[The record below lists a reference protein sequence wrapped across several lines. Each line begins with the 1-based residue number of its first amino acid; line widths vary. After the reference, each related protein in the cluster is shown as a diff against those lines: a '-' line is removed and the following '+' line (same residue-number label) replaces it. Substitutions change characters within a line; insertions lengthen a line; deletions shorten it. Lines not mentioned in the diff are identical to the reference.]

1 MSIAGLILTLLAVAF
16 GIVLLIVVIGL
27 GVVLLGKI
35 LTGIGM
41 LFSHV
46 FSFIFGVIGDAA
58 RIVGSVVLL
67 PIYALLVTGTVLI
80 GRWSAAGHYGRAFSS
95 EMSSVFGCCYR
106 ILIGRPL
113 TLIGLKGAT
122 EGFEKRLPEVMAA
135 APGRD
140 KPSKK
145 RVGMFEG
152 YTIVGSLQGGGS
164 GGKLY
169 IAEPDA
175 MKRAAFERRGLGDLD
190 RVVIKVF
197 SLKDGSSLPQI
208 LRESRSLDAAKK
220 LGLVLE
226 HAEEGERFFYVM
238 KYVPG
243 DSLAIVTQQLHA
255 ESGGEGLSTASLQ
268 KVAGYISDLLDTL
281 HGYHS
286 GGLWHKDVKPDNII
300 IEGDG
305 AHLVDFGLVTP
316 LRSAMTLTTHGTEY
330 FRDPELVRQAL
341 RGVKVH
347 QIDGAKFD
355 VYAAGAVLYS
365 VIENSF
371 PAHGGLSQISKRC
384 PEAMRW
390 VVRRAMA
397 EYDQRY
403 ASAAAMLADLD
414 AIRGASD
421 PFALRPADLPSM
433 SGAVGVPDA
442 RADDVQ
448 PEPPATPA
456 EPAFTPPPPSAA
468 SAANQVAAAAA
479 VAAAE
484 VANAFTPPASRG
496 RVKPKLTLTDWW
508 TGRYSSPKSGVV
520 AAVSVGRTPRRVAPA
535 KPGRPARPVRPVGER
550 AGAADQIANA
560 RARAAE
566 TRKRAQGRV
575 QGRRGRR
582 VSVRQRER
590 SGALGI
596 GAALLLFAV
605 LFAGT
610 VAVIAKV
617 RDESRSYS
625 RTTIIHDDGSMS
637 VEMRGMAPMPEMAD
651 MPEMPVYPASMSLDA
666 SMLVV
671 SDLSIPLDDQVAKDV
686 AYGVAALKA
695 AGVELSGEL
704 VNDLA
709 LLSDE
714 ESERQ
719 IALLAEAE
727 RARGSAPIDSE
738 YFVPRVRKLLKAHED
753 LDLVLW
759 LAPNPKDRE
768 TFRYAIV
775 SREDA
780 NFGVSDER
788 TLDVIVETAKLI
800 D

>member
-1 MSIAGLILTLLAVAF
+1 MSIAGLILTLLAIAF

-27 GVVLLGKI
+27 GVALLGKV

-41 LFSHV
+41 FISHI
-46 FSFIFGVIGDAA
+46 FSFIFGVIGDAG
-58 RIVGSVVLL
+58 RIVGSAVLL
-67 PIYALLVTGTVLI
+67 PIYALLVAGTVLI
-80 GRWSAAGHYGRAFSS
+80 GRWSAAGHYGRAFST

-106 ILIGRPL
+106 ILIRRPL
-113 TLIGLKGAT
+113 ALIGLRSAT
-122 EGFEKRLPEVMAA
+122 EGFEQRLPQVMAA

-152 YTIVGSLQGGGS
+152 YTIIGSLQGGGS

-175 MKRAAFERRGLGDLD
+175 MKRAGFERRGYGDLD

-197 SLKDGSSLPQI
+197 SINDGSSLPQI

-226 HAEEGERFFYVM
+226 HSEEGERFFYVM

-243 DSLAIVTQQLHA
+243 ESLAMVTQRMHA
-255 ESGGEGLSTASLQ
+255 ESGGEGLSNDKLLSA
-268 KVAGYISDLLDTL
+268 AAYISDLLDTL
-281 HGYHS
+281 HTYHS

-384 PEAMRW
+384 PEALRW
-390 VVRRAMA
+390 IVRRAMA

-403 ASAAAMLADLD
+403 ASAAEMLADLD
-414 AIRGASD
+414 ALRAASD

-433 SGAVGVPDA
+433 SGAVGA
-442 RADDVQ
+442 A
-448 PEPPATPA
+448 
-456 EPAFTPPPPSAA
+456 PPPRAEEPTHESPKAA
-468 SAANQVAAAAA
+468 SPVPPKVAFAAVGVGKGVAAAAA
-479 VAAAE
+479 QAAAE
-484 VANAFTPPASRG
+484 VANAFTPPAPRG
-496 RVKPKLTLTDWW
+496 RVKPNISLASWL
-508 TGRYSSPKSGVV
+508 TGRYD
-520 AAVSVGRTPRRVAPA
+520 AN
-535 KPGRPARPVRPVGER
+535 
-550 AGAADQIANA
+550 AGAAPRKARAAQAPRPLRPVDQRYKAADQVASA

-566 TRKRAQGRV
+566 TRRRAHQRLSK
-575 QGRRGRR
+575 RRGRHAPT
-582 VSVRQRER
+582 VRHER
-590 SGALGI
+590 SSVAGVV
-596 GAALLLFAV
+596 AALLLFLMLFGGGIALV
-605 LFAGT
+605 LALMPG
-610 VAVIAKV
+610 
-617 RDESRSYS
+617 SHNYYS
-625 RTTIIHDDGSMS
+625 ETTTIHDDGT
-637 VEMRGMAPMPEMAD
+637 VTHEIRGMKPMPEMAS
-651 MPEMPVYPASMSLDA
+651 MPEMPVYPASMALDA
-666 SMLVV
+666 TMLVV
-671 SDLSIPLDDQVAKDV
+671 SDLSFPLNEGIAEDI
-686 AYGVAALKA
+686 AYGIAALRA
-695 AGVELSGEL
+695 SGMEMVGDL
-704 VNDLA
+704 V
-709 LLSDE
+709 SDPATIGE
-714 ESERQ
+714 DEGDRQ

-727 RARGSAPIDSE
+727 NARGAVPIDAPE
-738 YFVPRVRKLLKAHED
+738 FGDRVRKVLKNHDE

-759 LAPNPKDRE
+759 IAPNPKDE
-768 TFRYAIV
+768 KTFRYAVV
-775 SREDA
+775 SRGAETKGLSND
-780 NFGVSDER
+780 R
-788 TLDVIVETAKLI
+788 TLDEIIEAASQV

>member
-1 MSIAGLILTLLAVAF
+1 MSIASLILTLLAVAF
-16 GIVLLIVVIGL
+16 GLVLLIVVIGL

-35 LTGIGM
+35 LTGIGA

-46 FSFIFGVIGDAA
+46 FSFIFGVIGDGG
-58 RIVGSVVLL
+58 RIVGSLVLL
-67 PIYALLVTGTVLI
+67 PILALLVTGSVLF
-80 GRWSAAGHYGRAFSS
+80 GRWSAAGHYGRAFST

-113 TLIGLKGAT
+113 TLIGLRSAT
-122 EGFEKRLPEVMAA
+122 EGLEQRLPEVMAA

-226 HAEEGERFFYVM
+226 HSEEGERFFYVM
-238 KYVPG
+238 RYVPG
-243 DSLAIVTQQLHA
+243 DSLALVTQRMHA
-255 ESGGEGLSTASLQ
+255 ESGGEGLSTSGLQ
-268 KVAGYISDLLDTL
+268 RAAGYIAELLDTL

-300 IEGDG
+300 IEGDH

-355 VYAAGAVLYS
+355 IYAAGAVLYS

-384 PEAMRW
+384 PEALRW

-403 ASAAAMLADLD
+403 ASAAEMLADLD
-414 AIRGASD
+414 AIRAASD

-433 SGAVGVPDA
+433 RGAVGAIERDEPAPGKDGEE
-442 RADDVQ
+442 R
-448 PEPPATPA
+448 PEPM
-456 EPAFTPPPPSAA
+456 TPPAAA

-484 VANAFTPPASRG
+484 VATAFTPPASRG
-496 RVKPKLTLTDWW
+496 RVKPKL
-508 TGRYSSPKSGVV
+508 
-520 AAVSVGRTPRRVAPA
+520 
-535 KPGRPARPVRPVGER
+535 
-550 AGAADQIANA
+550 
-560 RARAAE
+560 
-566 TRKRAQGRV
+566 
-575 QGRRGRR
+575 
-582 VSVRQRER
+582 
-590 SGALGI
+590 
-596 GAALLLFAV
+596 
-605 LFAGT
+605 
-610 VAVIAKV
+610 
-617 RDESRSYS
+617 
-625 RTTIIHDDGSMS
+625 
-637 VEMRGMAPMPEMAD
+637 
-651 MPEMPVYPASMSLDA
+651 
-666 SMLVV
+666 
-671 SDLSIPLDDQVAKDV
+671 
-686 AYGVAALKA
+686 
-695 AGVELSGEL
+695 
-704 VNDLA
+704 
-709 LLSDE
+709 
-714 ESERQ
+714 
-719 IALLAEAE
+719 
-727 RARGSAPIDSE
+727 
-738 YFVPRVRKLLKAHED
+738 
-753 LDLVLW
+753 
-759 LAPNPKDRE
+759 
-768 TFRYAIV
+768 
-775 SREDA
+775 
-780 NFGVSDER
+780 
-788 TLDVIVETAKLI
+788 
-800 D
+800 

>member
-27 GVVLLGKI
+27 GVALLGKV

-41 LFSHV
+41 FVSHV
-46 FSFIFGVIGDAA
+46 FSFIFGVIGDAG
-58 RIVGSVVLL
+58 RIVGSAVLL

-80 GRWSAAGHYGRAFSS
+80 GRWSAAGHYGRAFST

-113 TLIGLKGAT
+113 ALIGLRSAT
-122 EGFEKRLPEVMAA
+122 EGFEQRLPQVMAA

-152 YTIVGSLQGGGS
+152 YTIIGSLQGGGS

-169 IAEPDA
+169 VAEPDA
-175 MKRAAFERRGLGDLD
+175 MKRAGFERRGHGDLD

-197 SLKDGSSLPQI
+197 SINDGSSLPQI

-226 HAEEGERFFYVM
+226 HSEEGERFFYVM

-243 DSLAIVTQQLHA
+243 ESLAMVTQRMHA
-255 ESGGEGLSTASLQ
+255 ESGGEGLSDEKLNSA
-268 KVAGYISDLLDTL
+268 AGYISDLLDTL
-281 HGYHS
+281 HTYHS

-355 VYAAGAVLYS
+355 VYAAGAVLFS

-384 PEAMRW
+384 PEALRW
-390 VVRRAMA
+390 IVRRAMA

-414 AIRGASD
+414 AVRASSD
-421 PFALRPADLPSM
+421 PFAMRPADLPSM
-433 SGAVGVPDA
+433 SGAVGAPAPMQDDDA
-442 RADDVQ
+442 D
-448 PEPPATPA
+448 EPVRETPKAATPV
-456 EPAFTPPPPSAA
+456 PPKVAVAA
-468 SAANQVAAAAA
+468 VGIGKDVAAAAA
-479 VAAAE
+479 QAAAE
-484 VANAFTPPASRG
+484 VANAFTPPAARG
-496 RVKPKLTLTDWW
+496 RVKPNISLASWL
-508 TGRYSSPKSGVV
+508 TGRYDAG
-520 AAVSVGRTPRRVAPA
+520 AGGRA
-535 KPGRPARPVRPVGER
+535 RPAQAPRPLRPVEHRYK
-550 AGAADQIANA
+550 AADQVASA

-566 TRKRAQGRV
+566 TRRRAHERV
-575 QGRRGRR
+575 NNRRGRHTSTAR
-582 VSVRQRER
+582 HER
-590 SGALGI
+590 AGAAGVV
-596 GAALLLFAV
+596 AALLLFFM
-605 LFAGT
+605 LFAGGI
-610 VAVIAKV
+610 AVVLALKPG
-617 RDESRSYS
+617 S
-625 RTTIIHDDGSMS
+625 RTYYSETTTLHDDGTLTH
-637 VEMRGMAPMPEMAD
+637 EIRGMKPMPEMAT
-651 MPEMPVYPASMSLDA
+651 MPEAPVYPASMALDA
-666 SMLVV
+666 TMLVV
-671 SDLSIPLDDQVAKDV
+671 SDLAYPLHESIASDIG
-686 AYGVAALKA
+686 YGIAALRA
-695 AGVELSGEL
+695 GGVELVGDL
-704 VNDLA
+704 VSDPVT
-709 LLSDE
+709 LSQDE
-714 ESERQ
+714 GERQ

-727 RARGSAPIDSE
+727 NARGAVPIDAPEFGS
-738 YFVPRVRKLLKAHED
+738 RVRKVLKNHGE
-753 LDLVLW
+753 LDLILW
-759 LAPNPKDRE
+759 IAPNPKDE
-768 TFRYAIV
+768 KTFRYALV
-775 SREDA
+775 SRDA
-780 NFGVSDER
+780 ASVGLSNER
-788 TLDVIVETAKLI
+788 TLDEIIEAVSQ

>member
-41 LFSHV
+41 LVSHV

-67 PIYALLVTGTVLI
+67 PIFALLVAGSVLI
-80 GRWSAAGHYGRAFSS
+80 GRWSAAGHYGRAFSA

-113 TLIGLKGAT
+113 TLIGLGGAT
-122 EGFEKRLPEVMAA
+122 EGFEKRLPAVMAA

-226 HAEEGERFFYVM
+226 HAEDGDRFFYVM

-243 DSLAIVTQQLHA
+243 DSLAMVTQRMHA
-255 ESGGEGLSTASLQ
+255 ESGGEGLSDANLQ
-268 KVAGYISDLLDTL
+268 KAVGYISELLDTL
-281 HGYHS
+281 HGYHT

-384 PEAMRW
+384 PEALRW

-403 ASAAAMLADLD
+403 ASAAEMLADLE
-414 AIRGASD
+414 AIRGSSD
-421 PFALRPADLPSM
+421 PFAMRPADLPSM
-433 SGAVGVPDA
+433 SGAVGAAARDEPGAESEPRESAFVP
-442 RADDVQ
+442 
-448 PEPPATPA
+448 PT
-456 EPAFTPPPPSAA
+456 PSAA

-484 VANAFTPPASRG
+484 VARAFSPPVRHG
-496 RVKPKLTLTDWW
+496 RLKPKLTLTGWW
-508 TGRYSSPKSGVV
+508 SGRYNAEGQVV
-520 AAVSVGRTPRRVAPA
+520 ASKTRRTPKAP
-535 KPGRPARPVRPVGER
+535 PRPVRPVHQR
-550 AGAADQIANA
+550 AGAAEQVASA
-560 RARAAE
+560 RARAAQ
-566 TRKRAQGRV
+566 TRRRAQQRIRD
-575 QGRRGRR
+575 RRGRVAPAR
-582 VSVRQRER
+582 RHER
-590 SGALGI
+590 SGAMGI
-596 GAALLLFAV
+596 AAALLLFVLLFGGAV
-605 LFAGT
+605 GALLTLRGGGMSQGS
-610 VAVIAKV
+610 VVIL
-617 RDESRSYS
+617 DESGGR
-625 RTTIIHDDGSMS
+625 
-637 VEMRGMAPMPEMAD
+637 VEALGKTPAPKPALA
-651 MPEMPVYPASMSLDA
+651 PNAPVYPASMSLDA

-671 SDLSIPLDDQVAKDV
+671 SDLSIPLDERVGEDV
-686 AYGVAALKA
+686 ALAVEALRGS
-695 AGVELSGEL
+695 GVELLGDL
-704 VNDLA
+704 V
-709 LLSDE
+709 SDPAQMDDQ

-719 IALLAEAE
+719 IALLAEAQ
-727 RARGSAPIDSE
+727 RARGSTPIDSPD
-738 YFVPRVRKLLKAHED
+738 FASRVRTLLED
-753 LDLVLW
+753 HDELDLVLW
-759 LAPNPKDRE
+759 LAPNPKDAAS
-768 TFRYAIV
+768 FRYAIV
-775 SREDA
+775 SRDEA
-780 NFGVSDER
+780 RIGTSDER
-788 TLDVIVETAKLI
+788 TLDQIVETAKRV

>member
-1 MSIAGLILTLLAVAF
+1 MSVASLILTLLAVAF
-16 GIVLLIVVIGL
+16 GLVLLIVVIGL

-35 LTGIGM
+35 LAGIGA
-41 LFSHV
+41 LVSHV
-46 FSFIFGVIGDAA
+46 FSFIFGVIGDGG
-58 RIVGSVVLL
+58 RIVGSLVLL
-67 PIYALLVTGTVLI
+67 PIFALLVTGSVLI
-80 GRWSAAGHYGRAFSS
+80 GRWSAAGHYGRAFST

-113 TLIGLKGAT
+113 TLIGLRSAT
-122 EGFEKRLPEVMAA
+122 EGLEQRLPQVMAA

-197 SLKDGSSLPQI
+197 SLNDGSSLPQI

-226 HAEEGERFFYVM
+226 HSEEGERFFYVM
-238 KYVPG
+238 RYVPG
-243 DSLAIVTQQLHA
+243 DSLALVTQRMHA
-255 ESGGEGLSTASLQ
+255 ESGGEGLSTPGLQ
-268 KVAGYISDLLDTL
+268 RAAGYIAELLDTL

-300 IEGDG
+300 IEGEH

-341 RGVKVH
+341 RGVKVN

-371 PAHGGLSQISKRC
+371 PAHGGLSQITKRC
-384 PEAMRW
+384 PEALRW

-403 ASAAAMLADLD
+403 SSAAEMLADLD

-433 SGAVGVPDA
+433 RGAVGAIERDDSEPGAAGDERPA
-442 RADDVQ
+442 RA
-448 PEPPATPA
+448 
-456 EPAFTPPPPSAA
+456 AFTPTPPSAA
-468 SAANQVAAAAA
+468 SAAKQVAAAAA

-484 VANAFTPPASRG
+484 VANAFSPPASPA

-508 TGRYSSPKSGVV
+508 SGRYRPDGSVGAGKGAV
-520 AAVSVGRTPRRVAPA
+520 AARTPTRV
-535 KPGRPARPVRPVGER
+535 RPAPGSR
-550 AGAADQIANA
+550 AQAADQIANA
-560 RARAAE
+560 RARAAQ
-566 TRKRAQGRV
+566 TRQRARARMN
-575 QGRRGRR
+575 GRRAG
-582 VSVRQRER
+582 VARQHQR
-590 SGALGI
+590 SSAVGAAIAVVFFLMLFG
-596 GAALLLFAV
+596 GAVAGALLLMPASNRTFSST
-605 LFAGT
+605 T
-610 VAVIAKV
+610 V
-617 RDESRSYS
+617 Y
-625 RTTIIHDDGSMS
+625 DDGTF
-637 VEMRGMAPMPEMAD
+637 EIHRRGMIDPMPETPAT
-651 MPEMPVYPASMSLDA
+651 PEVSPSMGKSLGV

-671 SDLSIPLDDQVAKDV
+671 SDLAYPLNEQIEAEIMNGIVA
-686 AYGVAALKA
+686 LRNE
-695 AGVELSGEL
+695 GVELLGDL
-704 VNDLA
+704 VTLPSSLDA
-709 LLSDE
+709 E

-719 IALLAEAE
+719 INLLAEAE
-727 RARGSAPIDSE
+727 RRRGSSPIDSVE
-738 YFVPRVRKLLKAHED
+738 FLVGVHDLLDAHDE
-753 LDLVLW
+753 LDMVLW
-759 LAPNPKDRE
+759 LASNPKDE
-768 TFRYAIV
+768 STFRYALV
-775 SREDA
+775 SRERDSG
-780 NFGVSDER
+780 GVSDEH
-788 TLDVIVETAKLI
+788 TLGVILDTARLCSE
-800 D
+800 